1 MTNHPASSQA
11 AVSPEASQ
19 TLTAQ
24 WLTREA
30 FAPFGEVIEL
40 RQGDDPNAFAIN
52 GGMTLRH
59 HDLARVDVGPEGRAL
74 INLFETQPVA
84 FPLTV
89 SQLERHPL
97 GSQAFMPMTARPF
110 VVVVAPTGEG
120 ITNSEVRV
128 FVTNGRQGVNYH
140 RGVWHHPLLA
150 LEPSCFVVLDRGGP
164 GDNCDE
170 LALTAPLRVELP
182 DGV

>member
-1 MTNHPASSQA
+1 MTNHPASSPP

-40 RQGDDPNAFAIN
+40 RQGDDPNAFPIN

-59 HDLARVDVGPEGRAL
+59 HDLAQVDMGPEGRAL
-74 INLFETQPVA
+74 INMFETEPVA

-89 SQLERHPL
+89 
-97 GSQAFMPMTARPF
+97 
-110 VVVVAPTGEG
+110 
-120 ITNSEVRV
+120 
-128 FVTNGRQGVNYH
+128 
-140 RGVWHHPLLA
+140 W
-150 LEPSCFVVLDRGGP
+150 
-164 GDNCDE
+164 
-170 LALTAPLRVELP
+170 
-182 DGV
+182 